1 MTIEQAEQFEEQE
14 LYDKVYA
21 EYKKLL
27 DKRPNSVEILQRTAH
42 VAKILGLIEDAEKYF
57 SKIVEEDKANIMA
70 YEQLM
75 DLFEG
80 SDRYKY
86 YTYRGNLHVC
96 QGQLQHAA
104 GDFKKALEKA
114 YEDDQRNMTRFVLA
128 GIYTQLNKDN
138 QAIDEYLRL
147 IDSHEAPLEAYTQ
160 LSKIYMKEG
169 ILSSAAEI
177 LERAIN
183 DGHDNDEI
191 KNKLADI
198 YIANNQTGAASKV
211 SSDPLVQ
218 LRCLIDDEKM
228 AEAKSKIDEMQDKYK
243 KNPKFLSLVAQYY
256 YTEKKFDEALEAV
269 NEFAKF
275 DKNSPLI
282 YQMRALIYEE
292 KGDSFNEH
300 YNWAKYNL
308 ARGNKDVAL
317 NEYMFALQQKED
329 DKALLLTIAE
339 LLDDMNDKTH
349 AIEFYERLSK
359 VDLNNKKALER
370 LGEFRESIGDYK
382 MAIEYFEKLYCLD
395 NRKANVLKSLAVAYE
410 KTKNLAKAVEFYN
423 KYLSSSAISD
433 QEVASIKKKLEK
445 LEGQAKTYNEASME
459 DEGLIDKI
467 MRFFNK

>member
-1 MTIEQAEQFEEQE
+1 MTIELAEQFEEQE
-14 LYDKVYA
+14 LYDKAYS

-27 DKRPNSVEILQRTAH
+27 EKRPNSVELLQRTAH
-42 VAKILGLIEDAEKYF
+42 VAKILGLVEDAEKYF
-57 SKIVEEDKANIMA
+57 SKIVEEDKGNTMA

-75 DLFEG
+75 DLFE
-80 SDRYKY
+80 STDRYKY

-96 QGQLQHAA
+96 QGQFQHAA
-104 GDFKKALEKA
+104 GDFKKALDKA
-114 YEDDQRNMTRFVLA
+114 NDTDQRNMTRFVLA
-128 GIYTQLNKDN
+128 GIYSQLNKNN

-147 IDSHEAPLEAYTQ
+147 LDTHEAPLEAYML
-160 LSKIYMKEG
+160 LSQIYVKEG

-183 DGHDNDEI
+183 DGHEDESL
-191 KNKLADI
+191 KNKLAEI
-198 YIANNQTGAASKV
+198 YISNNQTEAASRV

-228 AEAKSKIDEMQDKYK
+228 EEAKVKIDEMHDKYK
-243 KNPKFLSLVAQYY
+243 KNPKYLSLVAQYY
-256 YTEKKFDEALEAV
+256 YTEKDFDKALEAV

-292 KGDSFNEH
+292 KGDSYNEH

-317 NEYMFALQQKED
+317 NEYMFALQQNED

-339 LLDDMNDKTH
+339 LLDDMNDKIH

-359 VDLNNKKALER
+359 VDLNNKNALER

-395 NRKANVLKSLAVAYE
+395 NRKSNVLKSLAVAYE
-410 KTKNLAKAVEFYN
+410 KTKNPVKAVEFYS
-423 KYLSSSAISD
+423 KYLSSSAISE
-433 QEVASIKKKLEK
+433 QEVAMIKKKLEK
-445 LEGQAKTYNEASME
+445 LEGQAKTYDEASNE